1 MDEQKCFK
9 TETLKNFERLNK
21 KVSELVKLQHKV
33 GMGFNYVS
41 ASELAQLLGESVKT
55 IYGRVYNKQIPF
67 YKPGGKILLFKLD
80 EIEKWIKAGRH
91 SSLDE
96 IKSNL

>member
-41 ASELAQLLGESVKT
+41 ASELASYWEKVLKPFMAGYIINRFLS
-55 IYGRVYNKQIPF
+55 INRVVRFYYSNWMKLRNGLKQVV
-67 YKPGGKILLFKLD
+67 ILPWMK
-80 EIEKWIKAGRH
+80 
-91 SSLDE
+91 
-96 IKSNL
+96 